1 MSIRTLNKLI
11 VASLTLGLPAM
22 AGAGQEA
29 AQRYIVQARD
39 AGRAQVAVLRA
50 GGAVV
55 AELEVINAVGAE
67 LSAAQVRAL
76 RAQGGLRLYADVAV
90 KVARARRKT
99 NDPATSTTTD
109 TTTTTTTTDTT
120 TTTTT
125 SDTTTTEFQRTTS
138 SDGLLSL
145 EEAQRSFLSFTSYT
159 HPLLVGAPEVHG
171 TGINGKGVTVAVVD
185 TGLWWEADTLLSKAP
200 KFRFDTTNAPQAD
213 DPNGHGTHV
222 SSIIGSNR
230 LAANMVAEG
239 IAPAAQI
246 GAVRAFHYD
255 GSSTYIDAIEAI
267 DYVVNNRTTHNIRV
281 LNLSFSATPQSYYWD
296 DPLNQAVMKAWQAG
310 IVVVAAAGNDGPN
323 PMTIGVPGNVP
334 YIITVGAMSDSDTP
348 ADGADDRLAS
358 FSSTGPTYEGF
369 VKPEVVAPG
378 GHITGSM
385 PFDGWIPL
393 QHPDSMLDTER
404 QFKMSGT
411 SQATAIVSGI
421 VALMLQ
427 KDPTLT
433 PDTVKCR
440 LMAAAKRSVD
450 SQGAPAYTVFQ
461 QGAGLVN
468 APAALAS
475 TASGCANQG
484 LDITKDL
491 KGTAH
496 FEGPANVDEAGNFF
510 LQDATGT
517 PLTDQGLTWN
527 GAYAWDGGYAW
538 TDGKLW
544 SRTDLWSSGR
554 LWSRGKL
561 WSKSV
566 SWVEGQT
573 YTSGTTGIRSITRWV
588 GHE

>member
-1 MSIRTLNKLI
+1 MSVRNMNKVI
-11 VASLTLGLPAM
+11 AASLGLSLSVLALAGPAP
-22 AGAGQEA
+22 
-29 AQRYIVQARD
+29 AQRYVVQARD
-39 AGRAQVAVLRA
+39 AGQAGSAVLRA

-55 AELEVINAVGAE
+55 ADLGVINAVGAE
-67 LSAAQVRAL
+67 LSAAQADEL
-76 RAQGGLRLYADVAV
+76 RGKSGLRLYADVAV
-90 KVARARRKT
+90 KVSAAKT
-99 NDPATSTTTD
+99 KTE
-109 TTTTTTTTDTT
+109 

-125 SDTTTTEFQRTTS
+125 SDFTRTVS
-138 SDGLLSL
+138 ADGQLSYS
-145 EEAQRSFLSFTSYT
+145 EIQRSYLDVVDYP
-159 HPLLVGAPEVHG
+159 HPALVGAPEVHNA
-171 TGINGKGVTVAVVD
+171 GITGKGVTVAVVD
-185 TGLWWEADTLLSKAP
+185 TGLWWEADTLLSKTP
-200 KFRFDTTNAPQAD
+200 KFRFDSTNAPQSD

-222 SSIIGSNR
+222 SSVIGSNR
-230 LAANMVAEG
+230 LASNMVREG
-239 IAPAAQI
+239 IAPAADI

-267 DYVVNNRTTHNIRV
+267 DYVVKNRTAQNIRV

-358 FSSTGPTYEGF
+358 FSSSGPTFEGF
-369 VKPEVVAPG
+369 VKPEVIAPG

-393 QHPDSMLDTER
+393 LHPDSMLDSQR
-404 QFKMSGT
+404 QFRMSGT

-421 VALMLQ
+421 VALMLE

-433 PDTVKCR
+433 PDAVKCR
-440 LMAAAKRSVD
+440 LMASAKRSVD
-450 SQGAPAYTVFQ
+450 SEGAPAYTVFQ

-475 TASGCANQG
+475 AATGCANQG
-484 LDITKDL
+484 LNIAKDL
-491 KGTAH
+491 KGTEH
-496 FEGPANVDEAGNFF
+496 FEGPANVDEAGNFY
-510 LQDATGT
+510 LQDANGAR
-517 PLTDQGLTWN
+517 LSDQGFTWN

-561 WSKSV
+561 WSRSV

-588 GHE
+588 DHE